1 MIELRKKKQG
11 LKKKCYVMIIITSI
25 YSLRSITKCD
35 TQSPQTSV
43 MNDLKGHTYL
53 SKKSYEKIKCNQ
65 NSKHI

>member
-1 MIELRKKKQG
+1 
-11 LKKKCYVMIIITSI
+11 MIIITSI
-25 YSLRSITKCD
+25 CSLGSITKCD